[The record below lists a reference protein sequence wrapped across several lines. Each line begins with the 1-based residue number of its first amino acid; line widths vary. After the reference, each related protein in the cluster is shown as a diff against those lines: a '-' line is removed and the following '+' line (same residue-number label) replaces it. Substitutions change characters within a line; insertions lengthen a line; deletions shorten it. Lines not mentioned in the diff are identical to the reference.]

1 MNALDKGGRET
12 TTKERERQRQRRET
26 SKVRGVVHTES
37 TSLAAFYGCPQ
48 GQALHIS
55 VDEPLRSSRVG
66 ARLHSPEVS
75 PVQSRHP
82 ARAPDGWVG
91 ARSKQPPEGLLVP
104 TDGGGMQ
111 GREPKGVPPAR
122 RRGAPLEQQVDRSEV
137 SAEGGHVQCAVCR
150 ARVVETLAQAA
161 PQKWQGCARDCV
173 GNAEDGS
180 Q

>member
-91 ARSKQPPEGLLVP
+91 ARSKQPPEAAFSCPRMAAVCKGVN
-104 TDGGGMQ
+104 
-111 GREPKGVPPAR
+111 PKGCLLLDGEEP
-122 RRGAPLEQQVDRSEV
+122 RS
-137 SAEGGHVQCAVCR
+137 SSRSIALRC
-150 ARVVETLAQAA
+150 
-161 PQKWQGCARDCV
+161 PQKAATCSVRFAAR
-173 GNAEDGS
+173 EL
-180 Q
+180 

>member
-1 MNALDKGGRET
+1 V
-12 TTKERERQRQRRET
+12 
-26 SKVRGVVHTES
+26 S
-37 TSLAAFYGCPQ
+37 SLAGFDGCSQ

-91 ARSKQPPEGLLVP
+91 ARSKQPPEAAFSCPRMAAVCKGVN
-104 TDGGGMQ
+104 
-111 GREPKGVPPAR
+111 PKGCLLLDGEEPRSSSRSIALRCPQKAATCGAAR
-122 RRGAPLEQQVDRSEV
+122 EL
-137 SAEGGHVQCAVCR
+137 CR